1 MSVRLRAYTYFF
13 LRRCISYT
21 FMCIL
26 GAYKWALSVSRRLI
40 KHKPHI
46 KVARGC
52 ARQDRSE
59 QRVFTV
65 IKVNSG
71 QPLGIALLLRH
82 VAAALSSQ
90 ALWTRALGKQPANPL
105 VFQRGEKKTC
115 KSKLACPPHSSHTEA
130 TSPLLVSHP

>member
-1 MSVRLRAYTYFF
+1 MYVCLRAYTNFMAVHF
-13 LRRCISYT
+13 VP

-40 KHKPHI
+40 KHKLHI
-46 KVARGC
+46 KVAKGC
-52 ARQDRSE
+52 VSEDRSE

-82 VAAALSSQ
+82 VATALSSQ
-90 ALWTRALGKQPANPL
+90 LYGLRPL
-105 VFQRGEKKTC
+105 VSNLQIPLFFKGKKR
-115 KSKLACPPHSSHTEA
+115 KHVKANLPARSLLPPSHTEA
-130 TSPLLVSHP
+130 PSPLLVSHP

>member
-1 MSVRLRAYTYFF
+1 MSVYKLIPTLRQ
-13 LRRCISYT
+13 CILCP

-26 GAYKWALSVSRRLI
+26 GTYKWALSVSRGLI
-40 KHKPHI
+40 KRKPYI

-52 ARQDRSE
+52 VRQDRSK

-71 QPLGIALLLRH
+71 QPLGITLLLRH

-90 ALWTRALGKQPANPL
+90 LYGLRLSVSNLQISLFFKGKKRKHVKANLPARSL
-105 VFQRGEKKTC
+105 
-115 KSKLACPPHSSHTEA
+115 LPPSHTEA
-130 TSPLLVSHP
+130 PSPLPVSHP